1 MEHVND
7 SSSRRGLLG
16 RGVALLAGALGAG
29 GATSAGAIASPA
41 RAEASTV
48 LSLYGR
54 NFHLRSP
61 GRRAGAVPVE
71 GEPGVAYGELLSGA
85 GEKVGE
91 FRGGFVALGL
101 PFGAGAYAPGSLEQ
115 HVFNL
120 ENGTIVG
127 LGSATAGEGTFA
139 IVGGTGSYAG
149 ARGSYTAIMRPREHG
164 GNSSAEFR
172 LTVLRQEGS

>member
-1 MEHVND
+1 
-7 SSSRRGLLG
+7 
-16 RGVALLAGALGAG
+16 
-29 GATSAGAIASPA
+29 
-41 RAEASTV
+41 

-61 GRRAGAVPVE
+61 GRRAGAVPLP
-71 GEPGVAYGELLSGA
+71 GEQGVAYGELLSSA
-85 GEKVGE
+85 EGEKVGE
-91 FRGGFVALGL
+91 FRGGFLTLGM
-101 PFGAGAYAPGSLEQ
+101 PFGAGAHAPGSLEQ

-120 ENGTIVG
+120 ENGTIIG
-127 LGSATAGEGTFA
+127 LGSATVGEGSFA

-149 ARGSYTAIMRPREHG
+149 VRGTYTAIMRPREHG